1 MARITRR
8 LQFAA
13 SPGGQTSPF
22 SITSVTPSNNQITVT
37 WDGYPGA
44 TGYRV
49 ARDGVDTGGGGPWTG
64 DLAANERSWT
74 ALYLVNG
81 DTYNLTV
88 QPLPN
93 GPVASVS
100 AVAGTTGAA
109 QISSF
114 SATVASNTQI
124 NLSWSYSGATLTN
137 YTLRRGGTVIASPA
151 AGATSYNDTGLT
163 AGTTYSY
170 TLTGNLSA
178 GGTTNTASVSRTTSG
193 GASAAGNLGAMVFV
207 SESSFDQD
215 LAETVAAG
223 FTWIRMDIPNGS
235 YGTLNT
241 SNGTFTRNTARS
253 NFYKQACQKAK
264 DAGLKICMDMAAFNN
279 DSSWSDATYAQYN
292 ANVVRAVSQDIGQH
306 VDLWQFFNEHDG
318 NDFRTQQASGA
329 TTAYF
334 ARLRDA
340 LAVLRSAA
348 QEYSSAP
355 VTTTTFGYPINQA
368 RYDRWQSFW
377 DVVNPAADVIGV
389 HGYPE
394 GNQTTINLLA
404 TYMTNLKNRY
414 SKPVCILEFGV
425 PKVSGYGTPT
435 QIGDAIVR
443 QIAAIMS
450 VNPACAALYQL
461 RDRGT
466 NPNDTNGEMVFGI
479 LENNWAKKSYY
490 NAVVAEVQKW
500 D

>member
-1 MARITRR
+1 MQITN
-8 LQFAA
+8 FNAVAA
-13 SPGGQTSPF
+13 S
-22 SITSVTPSNNQITVT
+22 
-37 WDGYPGA
+37 
-44 TGYRV
+44 
-49 ARDGVDTGGGGPWTG
+49 
-64 DLAANERSWT
+64 E
-74 ALYLVNG
+74 
-81 DTYNLTV
+81 
-88 QPLPN
+88 
-93 GPVASVS
+93 
-100 AVAGTTGAA
+100 
-109 QISSF
+109 
-114 SATVASNTQI
+114 TQI
-124 NLSWSYSGATLTN
+124 NLTWSYSGAALTN
-137 YTLRRGGTVIASPA
+137 YTLRRDGTVIANLA
-151 AGATSYNDTGLT
+151 AGATSYSNTGLT
-163 AGTTYSY
+163 AGTTYNYS
-170 TLTGNLSA
+170 LVGNYSA
-178 GGTTNTASVSRTTSG
+178 GGTTNTANVSRATNGGTST
-193 GASAAGNLGAMVFV
+193 AGNLGAMVFV
-207 SESSFDQD
+207 NESSWAQD

-253 NFYKQACQKAK
+253 NFYKQACQQAKA
-264 DAGLKICMDMAAFNN
+264 AGLRICMDMAAFNN
-279 DSSWSDATYAQYN
+279 DNSWSDATYAQYN
-292 ANVVRAVSQDIGQH
+292 ANVVQAVSQDIGQY

-318 NDFRTQQASGA
+318 NDFRTQQGSPRNA
-329 TTAYF
+329 AYF

-348 QEYSSAP
+348 REYSSAP

-368 RYDRWQSFW
+368 RYDIWQSFW
-377 DVVNPAADVIGV
+377 DVVSPAADIIGV

-435 QIGDAIVR
+435 QVGDAIVR

-450 VNPACAALYQL
+450 VNPVCAALYQL

-479 LENNWAKKSYY
+479 LENNYVKKSYY